1 MVAMNVDELI
11 EVCAAELAD
20 RGYAPRYQRFMHNA
34 WLSVSEW
41 CRANGISEFTEV
53 EYPRYIAE
61 MVDPERV
68 RIPSS
73 KHYQRLR
80 GARMLVS
87 YRETGDFE
95 LHRTKP
101 KGEFSGSLAGIA
113 EEYCLYAKQTLSLSQ
128 STIKGS
134 RLHLLRFLDFIENHS
149 FRIDELGREEFEQFF
164 AEKEK
169 SISMRLDA
177 SKTLRHFLRFLFERG
192 LTGSDRSIH
201 VPSTCCRKNCK
212 LPTTYTE
219 EEIKALLSSVDRA
232 SARGKR
238 DYLILLLAAEYG
250 WRAGDIVGF
259 KFTHIDWEK
268 NVIRFNQQKTGV
280 PVEFPL
286 TASVGNAIIS
296 YLRDGRPKSETQEI
310 IVCHATP
317 RSGKQMSAI
326 NVNSV
331 VAKYMNRAGIKDW
344 KSKKHGP
351 HALRHSAA
359 TNMLAREIPIH
370 VVSQILG
377 HQSVETTRNYIRV
390 SVSQLAGC
398 ALPPPA
404 CCSSFFRW
412 KGGDL
417 Q

>member
-1 MVAMNVDELI
+1 
-11 EVCAAELAD
+11 
-20 RGYAPRYQRFMHNA
+20 
-34 WLSVSEW
+34 
-41 CRANGISEFTEV
+41 
-53 EYPRYIAE
+53 
-61 MVDPERV
+61 
-68 RIPSS
+68 
-73 KHYQRLR
+73 
-80 GARMLVS
+80 MLVS
-87 YRETGDFE
+87 YRGTGDFE

-101 KGEFSGSLAGIA
+101 KDVFSGSLAGIA
-113 EEYCLYAKQTLSLSQ
+113 EEYCLYAKETLSLSENTVK
-128 STIKGS
+128 SN
-134 RLHLLRFLDFIENHS
+134 RLHLLRFLDFIEIHS

-164 AEKEK
+164 SEKEK
-169 SISMRLDA
+169 STSMRINA
-177 SKTLRHFLRFLFERG
+177 SKMLKHFLRFLFERG

-201 VPSTCCRKNCK
+201 VPSTCYRKNCK

-219 EEIKALLSSVDRA
+219 EEVKVLLSSVDRA

-268 NVIRFNQQKTGV
+268 NVIRFNQQKTGA

-286 TASVGNAIIS
+286 IASVGNAIIS
-296 YLRDGRPKSETQEI
+296 YLKDGRPKSETQEI

-317 RSGKQMSAI
+317 RSGFKMSAN

-331 VAKYMNRAGIKDW
+331 VAKYMNRANIKDW
-344 KSKKHGP
+344 KSKKYGP

-359 TNMLAREIPIH
+359 TNMLAREVPIQ

-377 HQSVETTRNYIRV
+377 HQSVETTKNYIRV
-390 SVSQLAGC
+390 SVPQLADC
-398 ALPPPA
+398 ALSPPA
-404 CCSSFFRW
+404 CCSSFFHW
-412 KGGDL
+412 KGGEL